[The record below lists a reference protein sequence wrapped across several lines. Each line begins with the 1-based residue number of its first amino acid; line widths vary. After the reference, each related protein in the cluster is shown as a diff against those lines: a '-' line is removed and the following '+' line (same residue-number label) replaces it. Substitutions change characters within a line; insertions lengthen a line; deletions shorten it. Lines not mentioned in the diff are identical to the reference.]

1 MEVPF
6 LFMSLAVQMEHQ
18 IYKQFG
24 KAAIAY
30 DLVPFPGG
38 EVIEANPKPAEE
50 GKLFGGPVMS

>member
-1 MEVPF
+1 
-6 LFMSLAVQMEHQ
+6 MSSAVQMEHQ